1 MQSYLPLLS
10 VSVSH
15 DFFGGAWPGLQW
27 RPTPQTQRLLARAAC
42 VAGPSRDGLALYF
55 DSSRRDLLASCLADV
70 REPMTLV
77 YRLRWTGLPIE
88 AITGGVDRQANRV
101 LFLSSEAA
109 LAQADGVR
117 RLHAGDAVGPGEWKD
132 TDAPQVQALLEAAD
146 RVVRPA
152 PIVQLSLG
160 SQDMPSGQ
168 EDSLGKRFAI
178 RFAARATYW
187 KYFFVGDWPA
197 QDMRVVDV
205 AEQAQFGPPATETLA
220 DGRAAVT
227 VRSAQAIALQ
237 QRPQQHFQLRRRERG
252 EELVLIERLP
262 AAAAGALA
270 SETVDGLSAAVSE
283 IYV

>member
-1 MQSYLPLLS
+1 MQGYLPLLS

-15 DFFGGAWPGLQW
+15 GFFGGAWPGLQW
-27 RPTPQTQRLLARAAC
+27 RPTPHTQRLLARAGC
-42 VAGPSRDGLALYF
+42 VAGPSRNGLALYF
-55 DSSRRDLLASCLADV
+55 DGARRGLLASCLADT
-70 REPMTLV
+70 RQPMTLV
-77 YRLRWTGLPIE
+77 YRLRCAGMPLD
-88 AITGGVDRQANRV
+88 AITEGAERRADRV
-101 LFLSSEAA
+101 LFLSNAVA
-109 LAQADGVR
+109 VPQADGAS
-117 RLHAGDAVGPGEWKD
+117 RLHEGETVAAGQWVD
-132 TDAPQVQALLEAAD
+132 TGTPQVRDLLEAGD
-146 RVVRPA
+146 RAVRPA

-160 SQDMPSGQ
+160 SQDMPADD
-168 EDSLGKRFAI
+168 EDSPGKRFAI

-187 KYFFVGDWPA
+187 KYFFVGDWPV
-197 QDMRVVDV
+197 QDIHVVDV
-205 AEQAQFGPPATETLA
+205 AQQAQFCPPATETLA

-270 SETVDGLSAAVSE
+270 SETVEGQPASVSE